1 MKTVYDL
8 TLETAQFELMVESME
23 YTSEGVLDALKSVA
37 DRVGAF
43 VLRYHSLHLKVL
55 TWFRTNVKWLTN
67 KVIEDAVATAFE
79 KATEYGVKLHD
90 FRFLK
95 LYNKVY
101 SAIQACLE
109 SAKSGKFDR
118 AKLEAA
124 NLGIRYK
131 ELNATYSVVSIRK
144 NTVMKDLETRKKAI
158 EILEN
163 IKAEELVKATEDLI
177 KKASS
182 DSEMS
187 KEQVKYIN
195 RVAVVAQ
202 RFASLVLTAMED
214 AKGDM
219 IRIQNKIGAKAPE
232 QTN

>member
-55 TWFRTNVKWLTN
+55 TWFRTNMKWLTN
-67 KVIEDAVATAFE
+67 KVIE

-232 QTN
+232 QAN